1 VEEQD
6 AIFMPAGNAA
16 RTSPPSAAAS
26 EQASIVRQVQFDTT
40 MLFRYS
46 AITFNAHRIH
56 YDFPYATMKEGYP
69 ALVVS
74 GGLSALVLLDFAR
87 SQMDRP
93 IESVSTR
100 NVGLLHIGDEVVL
113 KGRQSEDQWLM
124 WAETTAGRRAVEM
137 TIR

>member
-1 VEEQD
+1 
-6 AIFMPAGNAA
+6 
-16 RTSPPSAAAS
+16 
-26 EQASIVRQVQFDTT
+26 
-40 MLFRYS
+40 
-46 AITFNAHRIH
+46 
-56 YDFPYATMKEGYP
+56 MKEGYP